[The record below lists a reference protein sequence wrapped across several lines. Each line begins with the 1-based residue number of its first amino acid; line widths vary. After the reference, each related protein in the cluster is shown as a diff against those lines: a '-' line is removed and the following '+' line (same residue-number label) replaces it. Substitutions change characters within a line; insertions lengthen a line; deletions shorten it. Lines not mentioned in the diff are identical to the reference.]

1 MRLSVL
7 KFVPLLAFAACDRQA
22 TGPVAPL
29 NEVDIATSIS
39 AQAQAAMGGPA
50 GAPTSILRTLVQ
62 EIRNGDN
69 ERAKTQL
76 DRAVAMSRAAAA
88 TKDKAM
94 AQEAHALVVQVVAG
108 VFPNASVRI
117 SGVTKT
123 GLERARN
130 ALGRRDAPR
139 INNILDQVGGLLR
152 QSAAAHEAGREAGA
166 LEFAIQAAEM
176 LSRLVEHVRG
186 GAGAPGGTGTPG
198 R

>member
-7 KFVPLLAFAACDRQA
+7 KLVPLLALSACDRQA

-29 NEVDIATSIS
+29 DEVDIATSVS
-39 AQAQAAMGGPA
+39 AQAQAAMGGPG
-50 GAPTSILRTLVQ
+50 GAPTSILRNLVQ

-69 ERAKTQL
+69 ERAKAQL
-76 DRAVAMSRAAAA
+76 DRAMAQSRAAAA
-88 TKDKAM
+88 AKDQEM
-94 AQEAHALVVQVVAG
+94 AKQAHAMVIQVVAG

-152 QSAAAHEAGREAGA
+152 QSNSAHEAGREAGA

-176 LSRLVEHVRG
+176 LGKLVDHVR
-186 GAGAPGGTGTPG
+186 AGRVG
-198 R
+198 